1 MRATLEAKMVTAT
14 RRLAPGDDAR
24 RASVATSISE
34 GERPSRSALVESQI
48 MAVHAVGAE
57 LR

>member
-14 RRLAPGDDAR
+14 RRLAPLMMSRER
-24 RASVATSISE
+24 RATSISE
-34 GERPSRSALVESQI
+34 GERPSRRALVESQI
-48 MAVHAVGAE
+48 MAEHAVGAE